1 MPALLAHVYLRFLL
15 ALLSLLSA
23 ASLLLHLTALFGA
36 KWPSAAYGLPLF
48 RATIVVGISVA
59 PFIKDSFGWMDQIK
73 SCPAWMWKAAVSLGV
88 YALFVVC
95 LRVVFPDGP
104 SMADQTWVI
113 TGFPLGF
120 DAINLCILYSVVRA
134 GYLRESEIVSR
145 ARNSALVVAACIM
158 VTPAY
163 RAGYLPHPQSH

>member
-1 MPALLAHVYLRFLL
+1 
-15 ALLSLLSA
+15 
-23 ASLLLHLTALFGA
+23 
-36 KWPSAAYGLPLF
+36 LF
-48 RATIVVGISVA
+48 RATIVLGISVA

-73 SCPAWMWKAAVSLGV
+73 SCPAWMWKAAVSLGD

-95 LRVVFPDGP
+95 LRLVFPGGP
-104 SMADQTWVI
+104 TTADQTWVI

>member
-1 MPALLAHVYLRFLL
+1 MPARLAHVYLRFLL

-36 KWPSAAYGLPLF
+36 KGPSAAYASTLF
-48 RATIVVGISVA
+48 RATIVVGISVV
-59 PFIKDSFGWMDQIK
+59 PFIKDSFGWMHQVK
-73 SCPAWMWKAAVSLGV
+73 SCPAWMWRAAVSFGV

-104 SMADQTWVI
+104 SMADETWVI

-120 DAINLCILYSVVRA
+120 DAINLCILYSVVKA
-134 GYLRESEIVSR
+134 GYLSQSEVLSR
-145 ARNSALVVAACIM
+145 ARNSALAVAVCIM
-158 VTPAY
+158 VTLAY